1 MGRQESP
8 LDPAAGPVE
17 RFASE
22 LRKLRGEAGNVTYRV
37 MAGRTRYSVATLS
50 RAAGGQQL
58 PSLPVVLAYA
68 EACGGDLA
76 EWERRW
82 HAALRETAAGDG
94 DDADAPYRGLA
105 RFEPGDRDR
114 FFG

>member
-1 MGRQESP
+1 MGRQECP

-37 MAGRTRYSVATLS
+37 LAGRTRYSVATLS

-68 EACGGDLA
+68 E
-76 EWERRW
+76 
-82 HAALRETAAGDG
+82 
-94 DDADAPYRGLA
+94 
-105 RFEPGDRDR
+105 
-114 FFG
+114 